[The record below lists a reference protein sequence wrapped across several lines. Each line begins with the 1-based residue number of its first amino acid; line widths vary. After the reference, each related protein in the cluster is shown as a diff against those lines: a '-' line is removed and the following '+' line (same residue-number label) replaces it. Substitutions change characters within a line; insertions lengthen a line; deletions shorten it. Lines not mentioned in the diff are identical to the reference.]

1 MILFCHF
8 ASTCSTYS
16 GREGLAKQL
25 QMEGISLSSWGNC
38 SHRSPDREWEMIGR
52 KKFFTDYRFYFAFE
66 NTFCDDYVSEKAFVA
81 LNFSR
86 HYGVIPVVYGAAPYR
101 SILPAGSFI
110 DVSTFESVSALAK
123 YMKSLALPENKM
135 KLQSYYLWQYRYFTD
150 QSDNSRVVLGK
161 EEKYRFIYRDTLI
174 VLVCLFFL
182 GMQSLCQKL
191 WDMDLNGELENKTS
205 IVTNLRSRM
214 GVCTY

>member
-1 MILFCHF
+1 
-8 ASTCSTYS
+8 
-16 GREGLAKQL
+16 
-25 QMEGISLSSWGNC
+25 MEGISLSSWGNC

-174 VLVCLFFL
+174 VLVCLFFFRNAKPL
-182 GMQSLCQKL
+182 PKIVGYGSKWRTREQNQHSDQSSKS
-191 WDMDLNGELENKTS
+191 NGCLHLL
-205 IVTNLRSRM
+205 IRSK
-214 GVCTY
+214 